1 MRVFAIAD
9 PHLSR
14 ASPKPM
20 DIFGGN
26 WEGHPEIF
34 FAKWQEVVQEN
45 DLVLIPGD
53 ISWAMSLNEAFVDLQ
68 DIAALKGQKVLLRG
82 NHDYWW
88 NSIGKVRKVLPK
100 GMYALQNDA
109 LRFVGKEVGVVIAG
123 TRGWVCPNE
132 FEFSEK
138 DQKIYLRE
146 VERLKLSLKAAEKFI
161 QVGDKLIVMLH
172 YPPTNAG
179 LEPSKFTEIIQAA
192 SPDALAFGHLHGKD
206 ATQVIDTIDNIAIH
220 FVAADALRFKPSFI
234 LEV

>member
-1 MRVFAIAD
+1 MCVFAIAD
-9 PHLSR
+9 PHLSK

-34 FAKWQEVVQEN
+34 FTKWQEVVQED

-53 ISWAMSLNEAFVDLQ
+53 ISWAMNLSEALLDLQ

-109 LRFVGKEVGVVIAG
+109 LRFASKEMGVVIAG
-123 TRGWVCPNE
+123 ARGWVCPNDVE
-132 FEFSEK
+132 FTK
-138 DQKIYLRE
+138 QDQKIYLRE
-146 VERLKLSLKAAEKFI
+146 VERLKLSIKSAEKLR
-161 QVGDKLIVMLH
+161 QAGDKLVVMLH

-179 LEPSKFTEIIQAA
+179 LEPSKFTEIIQATT
-192 SPDALAFGHLHGKD
+192 PNALAFGHLHGKD
-206 ATQVIDTIDNIAIH
+206 STQVINNLGNIAIH
-220 FVAADALRFKPSFI
+220 FVAADALRFEPRFI